1 MRKAAALTCRYR
13 GPSARCCVPAA
24 LLALMLVCTAAGAWP
39 WDTLEVEGAM
49 IWIGNADPDSAPSPL
64 LPALGLNLPIVAQ
77 RRWGFDVGFLVTGL
91 YYEYAGGRAIPA
103 ELEHRGYAVP
113 AVLGDARWSLFV
125 PLGQKVR
132 LGFSAGALLFLRV
145 PIPLFPD
152 ASADFGQSLL
162 YLLVRSVYPETGLS
176 VRFPLLPA
184 FDLEVGVRAGW
195 PWFHLWDGEP
205 YAFWDQLIVSG
216 VLGVVYK
223 LPAKNKNAGG

>member
-1 MRKAAALTCRYR
+1 
-13 GPSARCCVPAA
+13 
-24 LLALMLVCTAAGAWP
+24 
-39 WDTLEVEGAM
+39 
-49 IWIGNADPDSAPSPL
+49 
-64 LPALGLNLPIVAQ
+64 
-77 RRWGFDVGFLVTGL
+77 VTGL

-132 LGFSAGALLFLRV
+132 LGFSAGLLLFLRV

-152 ASADFGQSLL
+152 ASADFGQSLI
-162 YLLVRSVYPETGLS
+162 YLLARAAYPETELS

-184 FDLEVGVRAGW
+184 FDLNFSVRAGW

-223 LPAKNKNAGG
+223 LPARTRTPAADQTKSKRSTSRQTFSWRATSRETKALASTSSMTP